1 MQLVGDIGGT
11 NARFAWLDDVGNP
24 HTPMTLPVREY
35 ATIGDA
41 MRDFMVKTD
50 CADLREFAVAV
61 ACPAMADEIKF
72 TNNPWVFSKDA
83 LKAEFNLD
91 RLVVV
96 NDFTGLAMSVPY
108 LGGEDLIT
116 LFDGPGRPGL
126 PLAVIGA
133 GTGLGVSGLLPH
145 EGHWLPIQGEGGHVS
160 LPAVDELDF
169 EIVKFLTHELGR
181 VSAERILSGMG
192 IENLYRA
199 LAAIDGLDVAPK
211 NAAEVVDGALQQND
225 PLCRKVLD
233 RFCLFMGG
241 VAGDLVLTLGAFDGV
256 FIGGGIGPRIA
267 DYMKQSGLKERMIAK
282 GRFHDLMNDVPVR
295 LMTAKYPALIGCA
308 KILTA

>member
-50 CADLREFAVAV
+50 CSDLREFAVAV

>member
-11 NARFAWLDDVGNP
+11 NARFAWLDDAGNP
-24 HTPMTLPVREY
+24 HTPMTLSVREY

>member
-11 NARFAWLDDVGNP
+11 NARFAWLDEKGNP
-24 HTPMTLPVREY
+24 YTPMTLPVREY

-41 MRDFMVKTD
+41 MREFMTRTN
-50 CADLREFAVAV
+50 CTELREFAVAV
-61 ACPAMADEIKF
+61 ACPAMADEIRF
-72 TNNPWVFSKDA
+72 TNNPWVFSKEA
-83 LKAEFNLD
+83 LRAEFNLD

-108 LGGEDLIT
+108 LGPEDLIT

-169 EIVKFLTHELGR
+169 EIVRFLTAELGR

-199 LAAIDGLDVAPK
+199 LAAIDGVTVSPK
-211 NAAEVVDGALQQND
+211 SAAEVVEGALQQGD
-225 PLCRKVLD
+225 PLCLKVLD
-233 RFCLFMGG
+233 RFCMFMGG
-241 VAGDLVLTLGAFDGV
+241 VAGDVVLTLGAFDGV

-282 GRFHDLMNDVPVR
+282 GRFRDLMNDVPVR

>member
-11 NARFAWLDDVGNP
+11 NARFAWLDDAGNP
-24 HTPMTLPVREY
+24 HTPMTLPVRDY

-50 CADLREFAVAV
+50 CSDLREFAVAV

-145 EGHWLPIQGEGGHVS
+145 EGHWLPIQGEGGHVT
-160 LPAVDELDF
+160 LPAVDALDF
-169 EIVKFLTHELGR
+169 EIVKFLTAELGR

-211 NAAEVVDGALQQND
+211 TAAEVVDGALQSHD
-225 PLCRKVLD
+225 PLCLKVLD

>member
-11 NARFAWLDDVGNP
+11 NARFAWLDDMGNP
-24 HTPMTLPVREY
+24 HAPLTLAVRDY
-35 ATIGDA
+35 PDIGGA
-41 MRDFMVKTD
+41 IRDFVSRTGGY
-50 CADLREFAVAV
+50 APRQFAVAV
-61 ACPAMADEIKF
+61 ACPAMADQIRF
-72 TNNPWVFSKDA
+72 TNNPWVFSKTA
-83 LKAEFNLD
+83 LSAEFGLE

-108 LGGEDLIT
+108 LGDDDLIT
-116 LFDGPGRPGL
+116 LFDGPGRPGQ
-126 PLAVIGA
+126 PVAIIGA

-145 EGHWLPIQGEGGHVS
+145 NGHWIPVQGEGGHVS
-160 LPAVDELDF
+160 LPAVDDLDY
-169 EIVKFLTHELGR
+169 EIIKFLSTELGR

-211 NAAEVVDGALQQND
+211 TAAEVVEGAMTAKD
-225 PLCRKVLD
+225 PLCQKVLD

-267 DYMKQSGLKERMIAK
+267 GFMKQSGLKERMIAK
-282 GRFHDLMNDVPVR
+282 GRFRDLMNDVPVR
-295 LMTAKYPALIGCA
+295 LMTAQYPALLGCA

>member
-11 NARFAWLDDVGNP
+11 NARFAWLDDAGNP
-24 HTPMTLPVREY
+24 HTPLTLPVRDY

-133 GTGLGVSGLLPH
+133 GTGLGVSGLLPQ

-160 LPAVDELDF
+160 LPAIDELDF

-211 NAAEVVDGALQQND
+211 TAAEVVDGALQSHD
-225 PLCRKVLD
+225 PLCLKVLD

-308 KILTA
+308 RILTA

>member
-11 NARFAWLDDVGNP
+11 NARFAWLDDAGNP

-41 MRDFMVKTD
+41 MRDFMVRTD
-50 CADLREFAVAV
+50 CSDLREFAVAV
-61 ACPAMADEIKF
+61 ACPAMADTIKF
-72 TNNPWVFSKDA
+72 TNNPWVFSKEA

-108 LGGEDLIT
+108 LGPEDLIT
-116 LFDGPGRPGL
+116 LFDGPGRLGL

-160 LPAVDELDF
+160 LPAVDDLDY
-169 EIVKFLTHELGR
+169 EIVKFLTGELGR

-199 LAAIDGLDVAPK
+199 LATIDGIAVTPK
-211 NAAEVVDGALQQND
+211 TAAEVVDGALKD
-225 PLCRKVLD
+225 GDALCLKVLE

-282 GRFHDLMNDVPVR
+282 GRFRDLMNDVPVR

>member
-1 MQLVGDIGGT
+1 MRLVGDIGGT
-11 NARFAWLDDVGNP
+11 NARFAWIDENGNP
-24 HTPMTLPVREY
+24 QSPMTLPVRDY

-50 CADLREFAVAV
+50 CADLNEFAVAV
-61 ACPAMADEIKF
+61 ACPASADIIKF

-83 LKAEFNLD
+83 LKAEFGLD

-108 LGGEDLIT
+108 LGDEDLIT

-133 GTGLGVSGLLPH
+133 GTGLGVSGLLRH
-145 EGHWLPIQGEGGHVS
+145 DDHWIPIQGEGGHVS
-160 LPAVDELDF
+160 LPAVDDLDY
-169 EIVKFLTHELGR
+169 EIVKFLSAELGR

-192 IENLYRA
+192 LENLYRA
-199 LAAIDGLDVAPK
+199 LAAIDGIDVTPLS
-211 NAAEVVDGALQQND
+211 AAEIVENAMQKND
-225 PLCRKVLD
+225 PLCLKVLD

-267 DYMKQSGLKERMIAK
+267 DFMKQSGLKDRMIAK

>member
-11 NARFAWLDDVGNP
+11 NARFAWLDDAGNP
-24 HTPMTLPVREY
+24 FTPMTLPVRDY

-41 MRDFMVKTD
+41 IRDFMAKTN
-50 CADLREFAVAV
+50 ATELREFAVAV
-61 ACPAMADEIKF
+61 ACPAMADTVKF
-72 TNNPWVFSKDA
+72 TNNPWVFSKEA

-108 LGGEDLIT
+108 LGQEDLIT

-126 PLAVIGA
+126 PLAIVGA
-133 GTGLGVSGLLPH
+133 GTGLGASGLLPH
-145 EGHWLPIQGEGGHVS
+145 EGKWLPIQGEGGHVS
-160 LPAVDELDF
+160 LPAVDDLDY
-169 EIVKFLTHELGR
+169 EIVKFLGQELDR
-181 VSAERILSGMG
+181 VSAERVLSGMG

-199 LAAIDGLDVAPK
+199 LAAIDGVDVAPK
-211 NAAEVVDGALQQND
+211 SAAEVVDGALKD
-225 PLCRKVLD
+225 GDALCLKVLD

-282 GRFHDLMNDVPVR
+282 GRFRDLMNDVPVR

>member
-11 NARFAWLDDVGNP
+11 NARFAWLDDAGNP

>member
-11 NARFAWLDDVGNP
+11 NARFAWLDDAGNP

-41 MRDFMVKTD
+41 MRAFMLRTD
-50 CADLREFAVAV
+50 CSDLREFAVAV
-61 ACPAMADEIKF
+61 ACPAMADTIKF
-72 TNNPWVFSKDA
+72 TNNPWVFSKEA

-108 LGGEDLIT
+108 LGPEDLIT

-160 LPAVDELDF
+160 LPAVDDLDY
-169 EIVKFLTHELGR
+169 EIVKFLTGELGR

-199 LAAIDGLDVAPK
+199 LAAIDGIAVTPK
-211 NAAEVVDGALQQND
+211 TAAEVVDGALKD
-225 PLCRKVLD
+225 GDTLCLKVLE

-282 GRFHDLMNDVPVR
+282 GRFRDLMNDVPVR

>member
-11 NARFAWLDDVGNP
+11 NARFAWLDDAGNP
-24 HTPMTLPVREY
+24 HTPLTLPVRDY

>member
-11 NARFAWLDDVGNP
+11 NARFAWLDDAGNP
-24 HTPMTLPVREY
+24 HTPLTLPVRDY

-225 PLCRKVLD
+225 PLCLKVLD

>member
-11 NARFAWLDDVGNP
+11 NARFAWLDDAGNP

-72 TNNPWVFSKDA
+72 TNNPWVFSKEA

>member
-11 NARFAWLDDVGNP
+11 NARFAWLDDAGNP

-50 CADLREFAVAV
+50 CSDLREFAVAV

>member
-11 NARFAWLDDVGNP
+11 NARFAWLDDAGNP

-41 MRDFMVKTD
+41 MRDFMVRTD
-50 CADLREFAVAV
+50 CSDLREFAVAV
-61 ACPAMADEIKF
+61 ACPAMADTIKF
-72 TNNPWVFSKDA
+72 TNNPWVFSKEA

-108 LGGEDLIT
+108 LGPEDLIT

-145 EGHWLPIQGEGGHVS
+145 EGHWLLIQGEGGHVS
-160 LPAVDELDF
+160 LPAVDDLDY
-169 EIVKFLTHELGR
+169 EIVKFLTGELGR

-199 LAAIDGLDVAPK
+199 LAAIDGIAVTAK
-211 NAAEVVDGALQQND
+211 TAAEVVDGALKD
-225 PLCRKVLD
+225 GDALCLKVLE

-282 GRFHDLMNDVPVR
+282 GRFRDLMNDVPVR

>member
-11 NARFAWLDDVGNP
+11 NARFAWLDDAGNP
-24 HTPMTLPVREY
+24 HTPMTLPVRDY

-50 CADLREFAVAV
+50 CSDLREFAVAV

-96 NDFTGLAMSVPY
+96 NDFTGLAMSVPF
-108 LGGEDLIT
+108 LGDDDLIT
-116 LFDGPGRPGL
+116 LFDGPGRPGQ

-145 EGHWLPIQGEGGHVS
+145 DGHWIPVQGEGGHVS
-160 LPAVDELDF
+160 LPAVDDLDY
-169 EIVKFLTHELGR
+169 EIVKFLTGELGR

-199 LAAIDGLDVAPK
+199 LGAINGLNVSPK
-211 NAAEVVDGALQQND
+211 TAAEVVEGALVGKD
-225 PLCRKVLD
+225 PLCISVLD

-267 DYMKQSGLKERMIAK
+267 DFMKQSGLKDRMIAK
-282 GRFHDLMNDVPVR
+282 GRFRDLMNDVPVR
-295 LMTAKYPALIGCA
+295 LMTAQYPALLGCA
-308 KILTA
+308 KILSA